1 MAPDTRTTCFD
12 ARLLRSLV
20 GTVVT
25 TYDLASDG
33 ASLDSTSLAPS
44 TEPSRAMTYPTT
56 PSALAVSPMTVMSA
70 SSGISRTWVITEKLS
85 ERAAPLT
92 DHDVKVG
99 RGSAKTVGKFLCHLA
114 EDANQIAFMRIYQQ
128 IPITGTE
135 GADHDILA
143 RQAVPPGVCG
153 ELESFKLLQTRR
165 CNAVPSFLGYA
176 ESTQGDDDLVPGG
189 YIRYLVLEKVPGEP
203 LTKEFFWSLDD
214 TARKDIRSKFRVAYE

>member
-12 ARLLRSLV
+12 ARLLRGLV
-20 GTVVT
+20 GTAVT
-25 TYDLASDG
+25 TYDLASDE
-33 ASLDSTSLAPS
+33 ASPDSTSLTPS
-44 TEPSRAMTYPTT
+44 TGPSCATISPTT
-56 PSALAVSPMTVMSA
+56 PSALAASPMTLMSA

-92 DHDVKVG
+92 DHDVKMG

-114 EDANQIAFMRIYQQ
+114 EDPNQIAFMRIYQQ

-135 GADHDILA
+135 DAAHDILA

-153 ELESFKLLQTRR
+153 ELESFKLLQTGR
-165 CNAVPSFLGYA
+165 CNAVPRFLGHA

-189 YIRYLVLEKVPGEP
+189 YIRYLVWEKVPGEP